1 MEASDDNDNQMDLL
15 DPAQANKNTEVDSFL
30 KDQVRDSK
38 YNSNF
43 QSIRKTRMSQRFS
56 MLAKEEGLTLFSGS
70 LALISTCVGG
80 GIVGLPYAFLNLGI
94 PLAIVL
100 NILAILSTI
109 YTVSLYLGIKDAVP
123 D

>member
-15 DPAQANKNTEVDSFL
+15 DPAQATKNTEVDSFL

>member
-1 MEASDDNDNQMDLL
+1 M
-15 DPAQANKNTEVDSFL
+15 
-30 KDQVRDSK
+30 SK
-38 YNSNF
+38 
-43 QSIRKTRMSQRFS
+43 RFS
-56 MLAKEEGLTLFSGS
+56 MLAKEEGLTLFSGC

-94 PLAIVL
+94 PLAILL
-100 NILAILSTI
+100 NICAILSTI